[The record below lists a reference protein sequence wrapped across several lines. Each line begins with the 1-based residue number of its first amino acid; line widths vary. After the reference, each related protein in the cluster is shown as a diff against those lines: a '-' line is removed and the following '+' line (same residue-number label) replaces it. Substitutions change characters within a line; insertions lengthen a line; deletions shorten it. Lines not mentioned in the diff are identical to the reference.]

1 MRTVLTSITAVLV
14 VAALFLGNCFSCPQ
28 VLLAQQKHGCCPHS
42 KTTKSDCQTQVLQ
55 QFVKAE
61 KGSAVAPAAVVAAM
75 PQAAPVWARA
85 AIAVGALCPLEHT
98 PPLLQTS
105 LRI

>member
-1 MRTVLTSITAVLV
+1 MRTVLTSVMAVVV

-42 KTTKSDCQTQVLQ
+42 KSAPSNCTTQVLQ
-55 QFVKAE
+55 HFVKAE
-61 KGSAVAPAAVVAAM
+61 KGSVVAPAAAEIVPVAA
-75 PQAAPVWARA
+75 VWMLTEVPITAFS
-85 AIAVGALCPLEHT
+85 PLKYT
-98 PPLLQTS
+98 APLLRTS

>member
-1 MRTVLTSITAVLV
+1 MRTVLNSVMAVVV

-42 KTTKSDCQTQVLQ
+42 KSAPSNCTTQVLQ
-55 QFVKAE
+55 HFVKAE
-61 KGSAVAPAAVVAAM
+61 KGTVVAPAVAEM
-75 PQAAPVWARA
+75 LPVTLVSMHAE
-85 AIAVGALCPLEHT
+85 VPTSVFSALEYT
-98 PPLLQTS
+98 PPLLRTS

>member
-1 MRTVLTSITAVLV
+1 MRSVLTPVMAVVL

-42 KTTKSDCQTQVLQ
+42 KSAPSDCTTQVLQ
-55 QFVKAE
+55 HFVKAE
-61 KGSAVAPAAVVAAM
+61 KDSVVAPAAADMLPAM
-75 PQAAPVWARA
+75 PVSMQAEVPTSAFS
-85 AIAVGALCPLEHT
+85 PLEYT
-98 PPLLQTS
+98 LPLLRTS